1 MAFLITV
8 HFSIL
13 LLMLKYGLGIP
24 GIISASVLNSPSVAD
39 A

>member
-8 HFSIL
+8 HFDIY

-24 GIISASVLNSPSVAD
+24 GIISASVLNSPSVAV

>member
-8 HFSIL
+8 HSSML
-13 LLMLKYGLGIP
+13 LLMLKYGLEIP

>member
-8 HFSIL
+8 HSPIL

>member
-8 HFSIL
+8 HSPIL

-24 GIISASVLNSPSVAD
+24 GIISASVLNSPSEAD

>member
-8 HFSIL
+8 HFYIH

-24 GIISASVLNSPSVAD
+24 GIISASVLNSPTVA
-39 A
+39 AA

>member
-8 HFSIL
+8 LFYIHL
-13 LLMLKYGLGIP
+13 MMLKCGLGIP
-24 GIISASVLNSPSVAD
+24 GIISASVLNSPSVAV